1 MRCPKIFENLQE
13 ERAAI
18 EEALKQRRADIARGE
33 PGAKQRLAVTLDYQ
47 RSIRY
52 QRR

>member
-1 MRCPKIFENLQE
+1 MPEDLQE

-18 EEALKQRRADIARGE
+18 EEALKQRRADVARGE
-33 PGAKQRLAVTLDYQ
+33 SGAEQRLEATLDYQ

-52 QRR
+52 QKKSG